1 MKPVVFDLF
10 QKGKNTSPLV
20 GRWLGQWLWRC
31 IACSVLVFPGVL
43 CAEELAATLFWG
55 NKLPLGTPVSG
66 VVKTVNVVV
75 GDFAK
80 QGSVLLSLDDG
91 VFRANL
97 TARSAELKGA
107 ENDRNE
113 AVRELART
121 QELYD
126 RTLISE
132 HEREVVVIQRD
143 AAIAKYQMAQA
154 ALAKAEWELE
164 HTQLKAPFDAW
175 VLSRDVALGQ
185 TIVSR
190 LQSTPLLE
198 LVEAGVMLARTQVPA
213 QHLSNLHKGDKATVT
228 VAGKQYPGKIEH
240 IALQAST
247 LKPSVDSVHYAVD
260 VAFDSG
266 QTLLRAGLSAK
277 VKF

>member
-1 MKPVVFDLF
+1 MKPVVFDLSP
-10 QKGKNTSPLV
+10 KGKNKYAV
-20 GRWLGQWLWRC
+20 ARLWQY
-31 IACSVLVFPGVL
+31 IILSVLVFPGVL
-43 CAEELAATLFWG
+43 YADELDATLLWG

-66 VVKTVNVVV
+66 VVKTVSVVA

-113 AVRELART
+113 AVRELGRT

-132 HEREVVVIQRD
+132 HEREMVVIQRD
-143 AAIAKYQMAQA
+143 AAIAKYQTAQA

-164 HTQLKAPFDAW
+164 HTQVKAPFDAW
-175 VLSRDVALGQ
+175 VLSRDVAVGQ

-213 QHLSNLHKGDKATVT
+213 GRLSNLNKGGKAIVT
-228 VAGKQYPGKIEH
+228 VDGKQYPGKIER

-247 LKPSVDSVHYAVD
+247 VKPSVDSVHYAVD
-260 VAFDSG
+260 VVFDSG
-266 QTLLRAGLSAK
+266 PTLLRAGLSAK